1 VKQGADATRGMLL
14 AVAAYGFWG
23 FAPVYWKLLRAA
35 PASELLAQRVVW
47 SLLVGA
53 LLIAMTRRWRELAG
67 VLRSRRQVLPIL
79 ASSLLIGVNWLIFIE
94 AVNSGRVLAT
104 SLGYFLNPLV
114 NVLLGVV
121 FLGERLTRGQ
131 LLAVAIG
138 CAGVTVWAV
147 ELGEAPWIALSLAAS
162 FGLYGLVR
170 KVASVA
176 PLVGFTLETL
186 LLTPPALA
194 YLAYLAAQGGMALPS
209 ESAGVKALV
218 AGAGVITAAPLLCF
232 TSAARLL
239 PLSALGFFQYLAPSI
254 SFLLAVWLYGEP
266 FGRAQAVAFSCV
278 WAALAVFTLASR
290 RALGASGGS
299 APAAVRPR

>member
-1 VKQGADATRGMLL
+1 MLF
-14 AVAAYGFWG
+14 AVAAYGLWG

-35 PASELLAQRVVW
+35 PASELLAQRVLW
-47 SLLVGA
+47 SLVVGA
-53 LLIAMTRRWRELAG
+53 LLIAITRRWRELAG
-67 VLRSRRQVLPIL
+67 ALRSRRQLLPIV
-79 ASSLLIGVNWLIFIE
+79 ASSLLIGLNWLIFIE

-131 LLAVAIG
+131 VVAVALG
-138 CAGVTVWAV
+138 AAGVTVWAV
-147 ELGEAPWIALSLAAS
+147 DLGEAPWIALTLAAS

-194 YLAYLAAQGGMALPS
+194 YLAYLGSQDAMVLPQ
-209 ESAGVKALV
+209 ESLGVQALV
-218 AGAGVITAAPLLCF
+218 VGAGVITAGPLICF
-232 TSAARLL
+232 TSAAQRL
-239 PLSALGFFQYLAPSI
+239 PLSTLGFFQYLAPSI
-254 SFLLAVWLYGEP
+254 SFLLAVWLYDEP
-266 FGRAQAVAFSCV
+266 FGRTRAVAFGCV
-278 WAALAVFTLASR
+278 WAALAVFSLSTR
-290 RALGASGGS
+290 RPG
-299 APAAVRPR
+299 